1 MKTKNDSVR
10 KKKYMIKT
18 EIDAIQTIDDLIRLE
33 NDPEKSEVLKNL
45 RKLVSKLW
53 YQSQK

>member
-1 MKTKNDSVR
+1 MKTQNTVR

-18 EIDAIQTIDDLIRLE
+18 EIDAIQAIDDLISLE
-33 NDPEKSEVLKNL
+33 NDSEKTEVLKNL